1 MISIHQLTKRYHNQ
15 PVLHQLNAEFEE
27 GKIYGVVGANGAGK
41 TTWFRCMA
49 GLENYEGTVTAP
61 VQPLKNAMGF
71 LPAEPAFFDKVT
83 GEEYVRMVA
92 AARQEDVLNLEERNV
107 FELPLQQYAST
118 YSTGMKKKLALWAI
132 LLLPNQYYIL
142 DEPFNGVDIQS
153 NLMITEVVMR
163 LAAMGK
169 TVFLSSHIFATLS
182 ETCHHILLLEEG
194 RITQWVNRA
203 DFGQLE
209 AHMRSVS
216 IAGKVDQLGL
226 L

>member
-1 MISIHQLTKRYHNQ
+1 MITLQQLTKRYHTK
-15 PVLHQLNAEFEE
+15 PVLNQLNAEFQE
-27 GKIYGVVGANGAGK
+27 GKIYGVVGVNGAGK
-41 TTWFRCMA
+41 TTLFRCMA
-49 GLENYEGTVTAP
+49 GLENYQGTITAP
-61 VQPLKNAMGF
+61 VQPLKNVMGF
-71 LPAEPAFFDKVT
+71 LPAEPVFFDKIT

-92 AARQEDVLNLEERNV
+92 AARNETIADLSQRNV
-107 FELPLQQYAST
+107 FDLPLNQYASS

-153 NLMITEVVMR
+153 NLIIAAIVKR
-163 LAAMGK
+163 LSAMGK

-182 ETCHHILLLEEG
+182 ETCDHILLLEEG
-194 RITQWVNRA
+194 RITQWVDRA
-203 DFGQLE
+203 DFGSLE